1 VGTLDQTAALRMLE
15 ATPGV
20 ISKTYDEELNA
31 YEDIVNGRLFGVLLD
46 YPIAKYYASPNPEL
60 ELTGPPFGQ
69 VAYGIAIDKS
79 NIVLKQAIDGA
90 LHDII
95 VRLARYSESRLGKGR
110 KTPAP
115 STKTVGPEGKR
126 WKRDRSDVR
135 DRPKAPKTP
144 TSNSSSFRRNK
155 PSIAFCGAKGPGA
168 LQVIGDPLT
177 TLLATGLGKSTE
189 PTELQ
194 TMPFSSQLSSPLRTR
209 CASFFPRKS
218 TLFFML

>member
-1 VGTLDQTAALRMLE
+1 MV
-15 ATPGV
+15 
-20 ISKTYDEELNA
+20 
-31 YEDIVNGRLFGVLLD
+31 
-46 YPIAKYYASPNPEL
+46 
-60 ELTGPPFGQ
+60 ELTGAYHRLATQTFDYFDTGLLVACLYLLLGLPF
-69 VAYGIAIDKS
+69 
-79 NIVLKQAIDGA
+79 
-90 LHDII
+90 

-110 KTPAP
+110 ETPIFNRP
-115 STKTVGPEGKR
+115 FTKTVGPEGKR

-155 PSIAFCGAKGPGA
+155 PSIAFRGAEGPGA

-177 TLLATGLGKSTE
+177 TSLATRLGKSTE